1 MDNSSLLAS
10 VLIPAYNAEN
20 TIVDAVQSVLI
31 QTHTNFEIIVV
42 DDGSQDATLELLKG
56 IQDSRLRILEFPE
69 NRGLI
74 DALNA
79 GLELCK
85 GKYVFRLDADDICK
99 PSRIQEQICFLES
112 NPEVGLLG
120 TAFESI
126 DSKGTTTL
134 VRYASSHDT
143 IAFKHLYQI
152 HLCHPTVAIRKSVLI
167 EQNLKYNIEYKH
179 AEDYGLFNQLLKVT
193 RASNLPSVLLT
204 KVNALQTVS
213 NRYSE
218 IQETNSQRA
227 KMELFEWLHV
237 KITPELLQ
245 EYRKLNH
252 QDYSSIQVAPK
263 EIGRVLIQLLRGN
276 LKRGFIQHA
285 FLIKELSKLW
295 FHFCLNKRA
304 PFAFATVL
312 VQMFLLFKKP

>member
-1 MDNSSLLAS
+1 VDNSSLLAS

-252 QDYSSIQVAPK
+252 QDYTNITIPAIKLGKMLLQ
-263 EIGRVLIQLLRGN
+263 LIRGN
-276 LKRGFIQHA
+276 KKRGFIEHR
-285 FLIKELSKLW
+285 FLVNEIQRLW
-295 FHFCLNKRA
+295 FHLCLNKR
-304 PFAFATVL
+304 
-312 VQMFLLFKKP
+312 KPLAYLAIEIQIRWNF